1 LRCIYFL
8 DKRGGLLGDSTNPF
22 ARMSATL
29 SMPVQQY
36 SIRDIIDYRAL
47 PWAASEEFLF
57 LTEIPLK
64 FEPFAVE
71 STY

>member
-1 LRCIYFL
+1 
-8 DKRGGLLGDSTNPF
+8 
-22 ARMSATL
+22 MSATA
-29 SMPVQQY
+29 SMPMQQY